1 LLCVNGG
8 YGTEF
13 SQALN
18 VPGSET
24 PMIRKVGKPRPP
36 LIPTALI
43 SDRSA
48 GVGPLVLSLGL
59 ARGRKLAPLGNP
71 ARDTN
76 RPK

>member
-1 LLCVNGG
+1 MR
-8 YGTEF
+8 E
-13 SQALN
+13 A
-18 VPGSET
+18 
-24 PMIRKVGKPRPP
+24 P

-71 ARDTN
+71 ARDTR